1 MNIYL
6 DKNEMGTTIT
16 YTYEGKNKQNLYVHD
31 KDGFVFKSLEE
42 HDKET
47 KKTVLNDIV
56 EKLYNTPVDY
66 DYKIDIEEVI
76 DIIKSIGNV
85 NDVKKGEKDG

>member
-1 MNIYL
+1 MKVYI
-6 DKNEMGTTIT
+6 DKKDIGLTVT
-16 YTYEGKNKQNLYVHD
+16 YKEEFGKKQYLYVHD

-47 KKTVLNDIV
+47 KKTVLNAVI

-66 DYKIDIEEVI
+66 DYKIDIEEVV
-76 DIIKSIGNV
+76 DIIKSIA
-85 NDVKKGEKDG
+85 KGE

>member
-1 MNIYL
+1 MKVYIDEKDIGL
-6 DKNEMGTTIT
+6 TVT
-16 YTYEGKNKQNLYVHD
+16 YKEEFGKKQYLYVHD

-47 KKTVLNDIV
+47 KKTVFNSII
-56 EKLYNTPVDY
+56 EKLYDTPVDY

-76 DIIKSIGNV
+76 DIIKALAEGVQNGNP
-85 NDVKKGEKDG
+85 N